1 VPNRIVREGIITS
14 EPVNSLNWAEEVF
27 YRRLHSV
34 VDDYGRYHANLSLLR
49 AALYPLLLNKV
60 SDSDVAKWLQ
70 ATEKAGLVR
79 VYEVDGK
86 RYLEVLKFGQR
97 QRADKSRFPEP
108 TNDGQ
113 MTVKRQTSAAVV
125 VDVVVNE
132 DEGVS
137 RSARQGSQALPD
149 GFEIFWTAYPK
160 RAGNNPKDKA
170 AQAYKARVAEG
181 HTPAEIL
188 DGAGRYAAFCRQTGK
203 EGTEF
208 VMQAKTFLG
217 PSKGFAQ
224 DWVGPAPGGRVYD
237 YEAVQRQIEEEEKAL
252 AKH

>member
-1 VPNRIVREGIITS
+1 VREGIITS

-34 VDDYGRYHANLSLLR
+34 VDDYGRFHANLSLLR
-49 AALYPLLLNKV
+49 AACYPLLLNKV

-70 ATEKAGLVR
+70 ATEKTGLVR
-79 VYEVDGK
+79 VYEVEGK
-86 RYLEVLKFGQR
+86 RFLEVLKFGQR
-97 QRADKSRFPEP
+97 QRADKSRFPAP
-108 TNDGQ
+108 TNDGH
-113 MTVKRQTSAAVV
+113 VSDKRQSSAAVV

-137 RSARQGSQALPD
+137 RGARQGSHALPD
-149 GFEIFWTAYPK
+149 GFEIFWSTYPK

-170 AQAYKARVAEG
+170 VQAYKARVSEG
-181 HTPAEIL
+181 HAPAEII
-188 DGAGRYAAFCRQTGK
+188 DGVGRYAAFCRQTGK

-208 VMQAKTFLG
+208 VLQAKTFLG
-217 PSKGFAQ
+217 PSKPFTQ
-224 DWVGPAPGGRVYD
+224 DWSGPSSGRPTYD
-237 YEAVQRQIEEEEKAL
+237 YSAVQKLIEEEEAAD